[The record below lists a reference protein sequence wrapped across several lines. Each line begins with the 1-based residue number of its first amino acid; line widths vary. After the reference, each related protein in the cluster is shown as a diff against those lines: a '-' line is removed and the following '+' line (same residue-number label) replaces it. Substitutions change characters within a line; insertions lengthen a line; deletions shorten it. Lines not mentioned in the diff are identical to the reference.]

1 MAIQEVIYMTDIPRG
16 EEFLPLHTK
25 KDLISLYQ
33 KENDLKAKVRL
44 LAAIYRKEGLT
55 YQGISERLKY
65 PLMTVADWLRRL
77 HEEGLQRRYSI
88 KQSGRPN
95 KLTDEELSHLESV
108 LLKSPQNEGLPFL
121 FWTTKLVQ
129 YYIEQHY
136 NVSYKPRQVRN
147 ILHNMGMT
155 CQKPRPEHIKAN
167 KKAQKEFK
175 KKLQKELNLSLKM
188 DSRSSF
194 WTKASFL

>member
-1 MAIQEVIYMTDIPRG
+1 MVIQEVIYMTDIPKG
-16 EEFLPLHTK
+16 EEFLPLYAK
-25 KDLISLYQ
+25 KDLTDLYQ
-33 KENDLKAKVRL
+33 KEKDPKAKVRL

-55 YQGISERLKY
+55 YQEISDRLKY

-77 HEEGLQRRYSI
+77 HEEGIQRRYSI
-88 KQSGRPN
+88 KQPGRPR

-108 LLKSPQNEGLPFL
+108 LLKSPQDEGLPFL
-121 FWTTKLVQ
+121 FWTTKLVLH
-129 YYIEQHY
+129 YINQEY

-147 ILHNMGMT
+147 ILYNMGMT

-167 KKAQKEFK
+167 KRAQEEFK
-175 KKLQKELNLSLKM
+175 KKLQKELDLSLKM

-194 WTKASFL
+194 WMKASSL